1 MKQKLVW
8 IFLFVSCL
16 ALNAQIKISSKY
28 AEQPIEFYQIKAEDI
43 KRDYQKI
50 GFGKKSPHLFFSQE
64 DILRIKDLLK
74 ANDPFAHLFLNKMGK
89 EADETLSKP
98 FLTYSLD
105 AANLR
110 VPSLH
115 TFAKCLPQLIFM
127 YQITSDE
134 KYAEYCWKQMEIMA
148 DYPDWGADR
157 HFLDTGIGAF
167 NFAMVYDGLH
177 NYLTKEQRKILEE
190 AVMKHAIKP
199 GKYQIENRKGVWQ
212 WYFANNNWNGICN
225 SGLISACIAMFE
237 KDPDYF
243 AQIIASAA
251 NCLPYYITEFE
262 PDGQS
267 EEGLMYWAYGLMYT
281 TMGFEAMQRNLGTTY
296 GFSQTKGM
304 KKTGWF
310 PIMISGPVQGI
321 NVGDDPLPKGRTNSM
336 FWFAKYYSDS
346 ALAKQQLNLCIEN
359 QRVHWYDIYYY
370 DPTMVKDA
378 SQPQIPLDNHIH
390 GIELM
395 SIRENW
401 DSKNAMYIAMHGGAN
416 NANHGHLDAGSFYLQ
431 SQGEVFAYGNLG
443 RDDYTFP
450 GYFSKNTS
458 PDYNDQIKYQTE
470 AGRWHFYRLRT
481 EGKNCLLIN
490 PTIRPEQDEKGE
502 AKVINRKSTRQIS
515 SFSLDLSDCY
525 KRDVHSYIRSIVMD
539 RKKQTM
545 RVIDRLETKVK
556 DSEVYWFMHTK
567 ANIQINKNGK
577 VAVMDVNGKKM
588 KATIIAP
595 LQATFSQM
603 PASYLLETEY
613 PLTKNTA
620 NHEFKKLLIKTKI
633 NQGEIEVVFEPIN

>member
-1 MKQKLVW
+1 MKQTLVW
-8 IFLFVSCL
+8 LYLFVSCL
-16 ALNAQIKISSKY
+16 ALNAQIKVSTKY
-28 AEQPIEFYQIKAEDI
+28 AEQPIKFYQIKAEDI

-50 GFGKKSPHLFFSQE
+50 GVGKKSPHLFFSQE

-74 ANDPFAHLFLNKMGK
+74 SNDPFAHLFLDKMGR
-89 EADETLSKP
+89 EADEALSKP

-115 TFAKCLPQLIFM
+115 SFAKCLPQLIFM
-127 YQITSDE
+127 YQITGDE
-134 KYAEYCWKQMEIMA
+134 KYAEYCWKQMEIMG
-148 DYPDWGADR
+148 DYPDWGAER
-157 HFLDTGIGAF
+157 HFLDAGIGAF

-177 NYLTKEQRKILEE
+177 NYLTKEQRKTLEE

-212 WYFANNNWNGICN
+212 WYLANNNWNGICN
-225 SGLISACIAMFE
+225 SGLISACFVMFE
-237 KDPDYF
+237 NDPDYF
-243 AQIIASAA
+243 AQTIASAA
-251 NCLPYYITEFE
+251 NCLPYYIAEFE

-296 GFSQTKGM
+296 GYSQTNGM

-310 PIMISGPVQGI
+310 PILMSGPVVGI

-336 FWFAKYYSDS
+336 FWFAKHYSDS

-370 DPTMVKDA
+370 DPVMIKEA
-378 SQPQIPLDNHIH
+378 SQPHIPLDNHIH

-401 DSKNAMYIAMHGGAN
+401 NSGDAMYIAMHGGAN
-416 NANHGHLDAGSFYLQ
+416 NANHGHLDAGSFYIQ

-450 GYFSKNTS
+450 GYFTKVTY
-458 PDYNDQIKYQTE
+458 PDYNDAISDQQE
-470 AGRWHFYRLRT
+470 SGRWHFYRLRA
-481 EGKNCLLIN
+481 EGKNCLVIN
-490 PTIRPEQDEKGE
+490 PTIRPDQNEFGM
-502 AKVINRKSTRQIS
+502 AKVFSQVSTPELS
-515 SFSLDLSDCY
+515 GFSLDLSDCY
-525 KRDVHSYIRSIVMD
+525 KRDVKSYIRSITMD
-539 RKKQTM
+539 RVKRSIQVT
-545 RVIDRLETKVK
+545 DRLETEMQNS
-556 DSEVYWFMHTK
+556 DVYWFMHTK
-567 ANIQINKNGK
+567 ADIDISNDGK
-577 VAVMDVNGKKM
+577 VAILNVNGKKM
-588 KATIIAP
+588 KATLITP
-595 LQATFSQM
+595 LGAVFTQN
-603 PASYLLETEY
+603 PASYLLVDEY
-613 PLTKNTA
+613 PLTKNTM
-620 NHEFKKLLIKTKI
+620 NENFKKLVVKTKLSK
-633 NQGEIEVVFEPIN
+633 GEIDVKFEPIN